1 MLHNADGCTHKSPIL
16 SLRILIFTPKGN
28 VPAVAQ
34 FLQNASLYLDHP
46 TIPYDPAQHRDQP
59 DYHNPHNPPPGGF
72 RSALAA
78 GGGPAGARWNQTAV
92 AGKSVEVQRSQ
103 VDEVFA
109 SLRSGEDLPETE
121 PGPNVATN
129 LYPHQKKALT
139 FLLER
144 EKEIDAPA
152 GKSSS
157 LWQPRKD
164 NSGRV
169 RAWYNVV
176 TNKEVRQQPVECK
189 GAILADDV
197 SSSEL
202 CVVVGEG

>member
-1 MLHNADGCTHKSPIL
+1 M
-16 SLRILIFTPKGN
+16 
-28 VPAVAQ
+28 
-34 FLQNASLYLDHP
+34 
-46 TIPYDPAQHRDQP
+46 
-59 DYHNPHNPPPGGF
+59 
-72 RSALAA
+72 
-78 GGGPAGARWNQTAV
+78 
-92 AGKSVEVQRSQ
+92 EVQRSQ

-121 PGPNVATN
+121 PGANIATN

-144 EKEIDAPA
+144 EKEVEAPG

-164 NSGRV
+164 PSGRV

-176 TNKEVRQQPVECK
+176 TTKEVRQQPLECK

-197 SSSEL
+197 SGRNL
-202 CVVVGEG
+202 FGFTF